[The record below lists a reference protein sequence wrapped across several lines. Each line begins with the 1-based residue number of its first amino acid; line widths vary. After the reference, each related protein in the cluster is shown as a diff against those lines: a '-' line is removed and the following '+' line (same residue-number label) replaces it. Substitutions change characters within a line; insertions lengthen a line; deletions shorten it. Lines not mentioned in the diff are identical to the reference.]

1 MPVTVR
7 CKGCGRLVAHIEK
20 VEGAYKLTI
29 YFEQFSAAVHT
40 LRKLSY
46 CPQCRRRLKWE
57 EAEIDVRPA
66 STP

>member
-29 YFEQFSAAVHT
+29 YFEHFDAAVSA
-40 LRKLSY
+40 LRRLTR
-46 CPQCRRRLKWE
+46 CTHCRGRLKWE